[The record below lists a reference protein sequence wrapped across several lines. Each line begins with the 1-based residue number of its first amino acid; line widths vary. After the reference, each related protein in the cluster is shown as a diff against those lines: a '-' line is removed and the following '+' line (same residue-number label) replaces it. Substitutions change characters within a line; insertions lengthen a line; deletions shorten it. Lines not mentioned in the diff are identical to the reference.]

1 MANQCYPKARQ
12 RFGKAE
18 LNWETATIKAYII
31 YDTYVFDST
40 DQYLVDIDPAH
51 RGPSALVT
59 GKTITDGFA
68 NATPTPL
75 PAISLTADA
84 NAVIFVVDTGNTATD
99 VLIAYMDALEGFP
112 LPSGTTGDFTIY
124 PDIAFGGYFRL

>member
-12 RFGKAE
+12 RFGKAQ
-18 LNWETATIKAYII
+18 LDWETATIKAYII

-40 DQYLVDIDPAH
+40 DEFLVDIDPAH
-51 RGPSALVT
+51 RGPSAVVT

-68 NATPTPL
+68 NATPTPFAAL
-75 PAISLTADA
+75 VLTADA
-84 NAVIFVVDTGNTATD
+84 NAVVFVVDTGNTATD
-99 VLIAYMDALEGFP
+99 VLVAYMDTLEGFP
-112 LPSGTTGDFTIY
+112 LAAASAGDFTLY